1 MMQYIL
7 TLSTLIFLF
16 YSTLAVRAQL
26 TLFSAATISFTS
38 ISSSPDV
45 VWTTKSFYIPQV
57 NLNNSVLKA
66 EFYVFN
72 ETLLAIFSV
81 YDKINYLSWLNKG
94 TMFDISNWPMANLSS
109 CIQSCIDH
117 TEKDLSDVEPTC
129 TGVAYID
136 DLCWL
141 KTRIYED
148 SVSIKKSDAVSAIMN
163 LLHLASIS
171 WFL

>member
-94 TMFDISNWPMANLSS
+94 TMFDISN
-109 CIQSCIDH
+109 
-117 TEKDLSDVEPTC
+117 
-129 TGVAYID
+129 
-136 DLCWL
+136 
-141 KTRIYED
+141 
-148 SVSIKKSDAVSAIMN
+148 
-163 LLHLASIS
+163 
-171 WFL
+171 